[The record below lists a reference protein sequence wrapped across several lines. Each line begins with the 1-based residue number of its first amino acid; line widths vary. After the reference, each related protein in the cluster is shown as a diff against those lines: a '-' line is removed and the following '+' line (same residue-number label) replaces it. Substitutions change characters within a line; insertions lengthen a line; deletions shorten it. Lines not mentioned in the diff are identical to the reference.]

1 MKCSSIGI
9 SPDVPTASRRL
20 PVPRVR
26 GMSVRIGALGS
37 VLRYEEGV
45 ELPRSPAKTHS
56 RCSVSP
62 PSGFLRRL
70 RALSEQI
77 AQRNSDVGEATR
89 TDGSFAHLDR
99 RPVAVL
105 RRISEHGDGPMLKI
119 DEP

>member
-1 MKCSSIGI
+1 M
-9 SPDVPTASRRL
+9 
-20 PVPRVR
+20 
-26 GMSVRIGALGS
+26 GS
-37 VLRYEEGV
+37 ALRYEEGV
-45 ELPRSPAKTHS
+45 ELPQSPAKTCS

-77 AQRNSDVGEATR
+77 AQRNSDVLEATR

-105 RRISEHGDGPMLKI
+105 RRIAEHGDGPMLEI